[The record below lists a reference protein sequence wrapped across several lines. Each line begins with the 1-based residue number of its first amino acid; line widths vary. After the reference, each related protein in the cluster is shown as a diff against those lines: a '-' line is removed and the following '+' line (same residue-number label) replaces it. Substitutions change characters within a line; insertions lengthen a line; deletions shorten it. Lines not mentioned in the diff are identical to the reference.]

1 MRLHSLNRP
10 LSKPHSRALS
20 QAQDPTSLRLSRM
33 TKSMSRANYLE
44 GELCVCVC
52 VCVRG
57 RPPLRRPATPHTS
70 HDRSL
75 KSKRV
80 CAHRGITTPRVA
92 YTQDSL
98 STAYGHTIERS
109 SPNVCVLIEGSLPL
123 AWPTHKTRSRPR
135 VNFLFFG
142 VYINAFSHR
151 DRDVFLYVYS
161 FMILPQ
167 VHLRKPCYDFYFL

>member
-1 MRLHSLNRP
+1 M
-10 LSKPHSRALS
+10 
-20 QAQDPTSLRLSRM
+20 
-33 TKSMSRANYLE
+33 
-44 GELCVCVC
+44 CVCVC
-52 VCVRG
+52 SRASASEKAGHTTHITRSIAKVQTCVLIEG
-57 RPPLRRPATPHTS
+57 SLPLAWP
-70 HDRSL
+70 
-75 KSKRV
+75 
-80 CAHRGITTPRVA
+80 
-92 YTQDSL
+92 TQDSL

>member
-44 GELCVCVC
+44 GELCVCV
-52 VCVRG
+52 RG

-92 YTQDSL
+92 HTQDSL

-135 VNFLFFG
+135 VNFVFFG

>member
-52 VCVRG
+52 VCSRASASEKAGHTTHITRSIAKVQTCVLIEG
-57 RPPLRRPATPHTS
+57 SLPLAWP
-70 HDRSL
+70 
-75 KSKRV
+75 
-80 CAHRGITTPRVA
+80 
-92 YTQDSL
+92 TQDSL

-135 VNFLFFG
+135 TATRSSAQVQTC
-142 VYINAFSHR
+142 VCSSR
-151 DRDVFLYVYS
+151 DHYPSRGPHTRLALDRV
-161 FMILPQ
+161 
-167 VHLRKPCYDFYFL
+167 